1 MTLTLQEEI
10 FNRFKTQTDDWSD
23 LKTLQTRLKSVEVQI
38 VLDVSGEP

>member
-10 FNRFKTQTDDWSD
+10 FNRFKMQTDDWSD
-23 LKTLQTRLKSVEVQI
+23 LKTLQIRLKSVVQI